1 MMKKLRWLIKHQK
14 EIEELLNTKEQMT
27 KEPEKEQRYS
37 LAGVPEY
44 QLQYIDDILKDDKVK

>member
-1 MMKKLRWLIKHQK
+1 MIKKLRWLIKHQK
-14 EIEELLNTKEQMT
+14 EIEALLNAKEQIDD
-27 KEPEKEQRYS
+27 KKEKEQRYS